1 MAVKAQY
8 HTDLIYACGLR
19 HRNYLSET
27 GNIKSK
33 RYILIILNAKGE
45 KDRTIHTLDKVI
57 EMLREYYKTLRPKI
71 WLFQG

>member
-1 MAVKAQY
+1 MADKAQY

-19 HRNYLSET
+19 HQNYLSET

-45 KDRTIHTLDKVI
+45 IDRTINILGKVI
-57 EMLREYYKTLRPKI
+57 EMLRV
-71 WLFQG
+71 